1 MLNLGQAIPFPIAFG
16 PGGAGRAGADAT
28 RGALRRVRLNL
39 PSSHVPLF
47 HAWRP

>member
-1 MLNLGQAIPFPIAFG
+1 MLNLGQATPFSVAFG
-16 PGGAGRAGADAT
+16 QADAGRAGASG
-28 RGALRRVRLNL
+28 RALRRVRLNL